1 MGDEIPKNAILCR
14 ISIIFD
20 CDSLAALN
28 ANRLA
33 SNSMTDCADT
43 MLTQIVLCRPM
54 VIIILRIYYCCVLP
68 GNRSFRLDSSSYL
81 HICMFRNMA
90 FFRVSLLSVL
100 SSQLFYNHNSYN
112 NLYIEG
118 NVNSCCEY
126 ERFSI
131 DCCESDASNRR
142 HDCCHIFY
150 CLVLK
155 ELLQCSD

>member
-1 MGDEIPKNAILCR
+1 
-14 ISIIFD
+14 
-20 CDSLAALN
+20 
-28 ANRLA
+28 
-33 SNSMTDCADT
+33 
-43 MLTQIVLCRPM
+43 M
-54 VIIILRIYYCCVLP
+54 VIIILRLYYCCVLP
-68 GNRSFRLDSSSYL
+68 GNRPFRLDSSCYM

-90 FFRVSLLSVL
+90 FFRVSLLSVF
-100 SSQLFYNHNSYN
+100 SSQLFYNHSSYN

-118 NVNSCCEY
+118 NVNFCCEH

-155 ELLQCSD
+155 ELSPESVQTSTICPRNEVIVFNFKLNLYLHGLFLR